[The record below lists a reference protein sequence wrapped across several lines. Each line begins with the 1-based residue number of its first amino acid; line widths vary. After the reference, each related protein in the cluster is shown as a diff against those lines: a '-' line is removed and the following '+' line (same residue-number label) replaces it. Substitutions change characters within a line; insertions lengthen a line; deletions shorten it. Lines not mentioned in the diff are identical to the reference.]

1 MLNPSDQFIDDFLNG
16 SGNLHDLA
24 LFDPLDPELAIPI
37 SPSLVPFDTNM
48 ETLSSLSSGIGSD
61 SNDQESWN
69 NFALPTN
76 MQSNRPRLKIIAQPY
91 SGGKLRYR
99 SEFDKNKSRL
109 GVLKNRNE
117 ESNYKGPAILI
128 PEDYRKP
135 NDKYYIRVSLV
146 TVEYKK
152 TNLHYFHPYE
162 LEHPL
167 NKEINDR
174 DHNCVWVP
182 IQKEDCLSGT
192 KSFPYLRIVKTRACH
207 LQTSTSLRPFDC
219 DNQDLQNQ
227 SLVQF
232 SCPKDIINEYN
243 LNKSQLAFTVAK
255 EVTIDGRSMMELYSD
270 TTVYSEEIADGVD
283 IESPVDD
290 VIESTVD
297 NVIQSTT
304 PTTNSLISNCRV
316 YKYAPKSGFDTSNE
330 DMLILLT
337 NKLEP
342 KKYGRLEI
350 TFECNLPNHHWS
362 QSIDNIDTKDRTIS
376 FKTPKFPYQFEIVQP
391 VDVILKQTNRTL
403 GTLKY
408 YYMSTL
414 TPCSRCQSYVVENR
428 TDSVPNVPNKRLFST
443 IGIDDS
449 VSDTFQLLH
458 IDSTKD
464 ANKNLIDTIHDAVE
478 SLFLNNDY
486 TLFLRLCRP
495 FIKKRPKLLHD
506 ALDNNYSDLLLKFIP
521 IASID
526 ILQQT
531 NELGETILLHALRLN
546 QIEIIQ
552 TLLQRNKS
560 EELIQY
566 IDDKRNNIFHLIA
579 SHSISLEILDLLIN
593 YLHEKLISIKEKF
606 DHFNQ
611 DYQTPLQIAISK
623 NNLLLTKSLLQY
635 SNTNIHEIKNR
646 TGDNLIHLAVRY
658 GDLAMIKYLIED
670 GKLIKQGNQSN
681 LTMTPT
687 ELAQSLKHDD
697 ILKYLNEIYPQEEI
711 DDDSS
716 SDDN

>member
-1 MLNPSDQFIDDFLNG
+1 MYLKERSID
-16 SGNLHDLA
+16 
-24 LFDPLDPELAIPI
+24 
-37 SPSLVPFDTNM
+37 
-48 ETLSSLSSGIGSD
+48 
-61 SNDQESWN
+61 
-69 NFALPTN
+69 
-76 MQSNRPRLKIIAQPY
+76 
-91 SGGKLRYR
+91 
-99 SEFDKNKSRL
+99 
-109 GVLKNRNE
+109 
-117 ESNYKGPAILI
+117 
-128 PEDYRKP
+128 
-135 NDKYYIRVSLV
+135 
-146 TVEYKK
+146 
-152 TNLHYFHPYE
+152 FHF
-162 LEHPL
+162 
-167 NKEINDR
+167 NI
-174 DHNCVWVP
+174 
-182 IQKEDCLSGT
+182 
-192 KSFPYLRIVKTRACH
+192 
-207 LQTSTSLRPFDC
+207 
-219 DNQDLQNQ
+219 
-227 SLVQF
+227 
-232 SCPKDIINEYN
+232 
-243 LNKSQLAFTVAK
+243 LAF
-255 EVTIDGRSMMELYSD
+255 
-270 TTVYSEEIADGVD
+270 
-283 IESPVDD
+283 
-290 VIESTVD
+290 
-297 NVIQSTT
+297 QS
-304 PTTNSLISNCRV
+304 
-316 YKYAPKSGFDTSNE
+316 
-330 DMLILLT
+330 
-337 NKLEP
+337 
-342 KKYGRLEI
+342 
-350 TFECNLPNHHWS
+350 
-362 QSIDNIDTKDRTIS
+362 
-376 FKTPKFPYQFEIVQP
+376 
-391 VDVILKQTNRTL
+391 
-403 GTLKY
+403 
-408 YYMSTL
+408 
-414 TPCSRCQSYVVENR
+414 
-428 TDSVPNVPNKRLFST
+428 
-443 IGIDDS
+443 
-449 VSDTFQLLH
+449 LH

-531 NELGETILLHALRLN
+531 NELGETVLLHALRLN

-579 SHSISLEILDLLIN
+579 SHSISLEIFDLLIN

-623 NNLLLTKSLLQY
+623 NNLLLTKSLLPY

-646 TGDNLIHLAVRY
+646 TGDNLIHLAVRS

-681 LTMTPT
+681 LTMTPS